1 MHPLGS
7 FKMESD
13 QSGVTL
19 CNVVSTPGHSPVPVC
34 VPHMARAHLSLSLS
48 PGRSRSDTSD
58 ISRLRHPEPAPARVS
73 YLPDTERAT
82 SGDSDDHHHGQDD
95 IWDKVK
101 KVCECFLWKAA
112 TRSLRDIN
120 ELLNEALKIASRL
133 SISLCNAI
141 ELRIKSLWFCDKIYN
156 TFIG

>member
-48 PGRSRSDTSD
+48 HRAGVGAGVTPPTFRGSDTRSR
-58 ISRLRHPEPAPARVS
+58 
-73 YLPDTERAT
+73 LPLGSVIFR
-82 SGDSDDHHHGQDD
+82 
-95 IWDKVK
+95 
-101 KVCECFLWKAA
+101 
-112 TRSLRDIN
+112 TRSGQQAETVMITIMVRMTFG
-120 ELLNEALKIASRL
+120 
-133 SISLCNAI
+133 
-141 ELRIKSLWFCDKIYN
+141 IK
-156 TFIG
+156 